1 MSVHSIVDE
10 LVASMPSDMPDLKEA
25 TNHLAPL
32 NLPAQIVI
40 YYPERQDRLG
50 WVVRETPSD
59 QETEHQ
65 ASSDGFFLFCLLLNR
80 ILQKHRLSELNGI
93 A

>member
-1 MSVHSIVDE
+1 MSVYSIVDE

-25 TNHLAPL
+25 TDHLAPL

-50 WVVRETPSD
+50 WVVGDTCHPLIEI
-59 QETEHQ
+59 
-65 ASSDGFFLFCLLLNR
+65 SSCR
-80 ILQKHRLSELNGI
+80 RLSHS
-93 A
+93 AC